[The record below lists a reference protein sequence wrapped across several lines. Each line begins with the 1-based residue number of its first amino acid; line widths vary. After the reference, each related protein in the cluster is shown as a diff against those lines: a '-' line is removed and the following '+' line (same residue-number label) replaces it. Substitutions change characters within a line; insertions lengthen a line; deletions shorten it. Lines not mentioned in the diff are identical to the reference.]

1 MWSSYLLG
9 VGLLV
14 GMTVGWVLVQ
24 RAWRATFPEAAP
36 GGDALAGRL
45 GCHGCGEC
53 TSNCERPGVGETPR
67 AKEVES

>member
-1 MWSSYLLG
+1 MWSSYLLA

-14 GMTVGWVLVQ
+14 GMAVGWALVQ

-45 GCHGCGEC
+45 GCRGCGEC
-53 TSNCERPGVGETPR
+53 TSNCERSADGETPR
-67 AKEVES
+67 TKEARS